1 MLESPSVGLDTAAN
15 AGDRTALLE
24 VENTELR
31 SRIESRDQRIR
42 LLEEALRVLKA
53 NTYGPSRERL
63 SVAAGQ
69 AELFNE
75 IEATLELTEA
85 VGIEPDLKAT
95 PLREEKASAGKPGRT
110 KLASHLPRVE
120 IRHELSLAE
129 RQCGCGGVLA
139 EIGADVS
146 EQLDYAPAKVQVLRH
161 VRVKYAC
168 PGCEQCVKTAALP
181 EHILPKTN
189 ASPGLLA
196 HLVTSK
202 YVDSLPLYRQEAM
215 FERHGV
221 RLPRATQAAWMIGLN
236 LPLQPLLNLMDERLR
251 SSGYVRIDETRVQV
265 LNSDKAPSALH
276 WMWVRVA
283 GPKHQRIILFD
294 YDPSRGGEVADAL
307 IEGCSGYLQSDGYQ
321 AYEGASARAGL
332 LHVGCFAHSRR
343 RFFEA
348 LKVLPNAQR
357 KQASAAH
364 EAVRRIDALYLIE
377 RQIKDLGDEER
388 TRIRAEEAVPQL
400 ASLHKWASQMQHETM
415 PSGKLGEALGY
426 LITQWPKLVRYV
438 EDPRL
443 AIDTNLAENAI
454 RPFALGRRNW
464 LFADTVKGA
473 KASAALYSIVSTAR
487 ANGLEP
493 YAYLRRLFAELPK
506 AKTVEDFEA
515 LLPFNTAAN

>member
-1 MLESPSVGLDTAAN
+1 MLESPSVGADTAVTAD
-15 AGDRTALLE
+15 DRAALL
-24 VENTELR
+24 VENSELR
-31 SRIESRDQRIR
+31 ARVEAREQRIR
-42 LLEEALRVLKA
+42 LLEEALRILKA

-75 IEATLELTEA
+75 IEATLEVTEA
-85 VGIEPDLKAT
+85 VGGEPELKAT
-95 PLREEKASAGKPGRT
+95 PLREEKPAGGKPGRT

-120 IRHELSLAE
+120 IRHELPDAE

-146 EQLDYAPAKVQVLRH
+146 EQLDYVPAKVQVLRH

-196 HLVTSK
+196 QLVTSK

-221 RLPRATQAAWMIGLN
+221 RLPRATQAAWMIGLTV
-236 LPLQPLLNLMDERLR
+236 PLQPLLNLMDERLR

-294 YDPSRGGEVADAL
+294 YDPSRGGEVADGL

-321 AYEGASARAGL
+321 AYEGASERAGL
-332 LHVGCFAHSRR
+332 VHVGCFAHSRR

-348 LKVLPNAQR
+348 LKALPNAQR

-388 TRIRAEEAVPQL
+388 TRIRRAEAVPQL
-400 ASLHKWASQMQHETM
+400 ASLHEWAGKMQHETM

-426 LITQWPKLVRYV
+426 LTTQWPKLVRYV

-454 RPFALGRRNW
+454 RPFALGRR
-464 LFADTVKGA
+464 
-473 KASAALYSIVSTAR
+473 YPRSIIMEGQDRKVA
-487 ANGLEP
+487 
-493 YAYLRRLFAELPK
+493 
-506 AKTVEDFEA
+506 
-515 LLPFNTAAN
+515 

>member
-1 MLESPSVGLDTAAN
+1 MLESPTVGADPASSAD
-15 AGDRTALLE
+15 DRAALL
-24 VENTELR
+24 VENSELR
-31 SRIESRDQRIR
+31 ARIEAREQRIR

-63 SVAAGQ
+63 SAAAGQ
-69 AELFNE
+69 VELFNE

-85 VGIEPDLKAT
+85 VGIEPELKAT
-95 PLREEKASAGKPGRT
+95 PLREDKPAAGKPGRA
-110 KLASHLPRVE
+110 KLAAHLPRVE
-120 IRHELSLAE
+120 VRHELTVAE
-129 RQCGCGGVLA
+129 RQCACGGILE
-139 EIGADVS
+139 EIGADLS
-146 EQLDYAPAKVQVLRH
+146 EQIDYVPAKVQVLRH

-196 HLVTSK
+196 QLVTSK

-221 RLPRATQAAWMIGLN
+221 RLPRATQAAWMIGLTA
-236 LPLQPLLNLMDERLR
+236 PLQPLMNLLDERLR

-265 LNSDKAPSALH
+265 LNSEKAPSALH

-321 AYEGASARAGL
+321 VYEGVTERAGL
-332 LHVGCFAHSRR
+332 THVGCFAHARR

-348 LKVLPNAQR
+348 LKALPNAQR
-357 KQASAAH
+357 HGAAAAQ

-377 RQIKDLGDEER
+377 RQIKDLSDEER
-388 TRIRAEEAVPQL
+388 TRIRQNEAIPQL
-400 ASLHKWASQMQHETM
+400 AALHAWGSQMQHETM
-415 PSGKLGEALGY
+415 PSGKLGEALSY
-426 LITQWPKLVRYV
+426 LLTQWPKLVRYV

-473 KASAALYSIVSTAR
+473 RASATLYSLVSTAR

-493 YAYLRRLFAELPK
+493 YAYLRRLFAALPK
-506 AKTVEDFEA
+506 AKTVEDFEV
-515 LLPFNTAAN
+515 LLPFSTN